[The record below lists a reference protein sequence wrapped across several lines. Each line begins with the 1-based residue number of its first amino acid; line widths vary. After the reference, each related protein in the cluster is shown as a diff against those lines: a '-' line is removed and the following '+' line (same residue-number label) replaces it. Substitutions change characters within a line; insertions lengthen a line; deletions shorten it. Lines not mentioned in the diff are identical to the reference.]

1 MYHPIFTHAT
11 NLEFTVVSSTGESET
26 EPHCSSSSNC
36 TFNAKSKQKCAEAL
50 CKSQGFNSGMF
61 LESSNNF
68 CTNNYS
74 SRKGWVYLYDMD
86 QIGEQT
92 SGSLPEAMIT
102 ARCSDKKGKIVWMQQ
117 LIHVRVINI
126 NIWEAIS
133 IDKIMLCR
141 IYSFRQQLYMD
152 FYHQRWC
159 FYLWWSSDFWY
170 LHILQSWFKRR

>member
-1 MYHPIFTHAT
+1 MDEQCTGGTDLVCSDAGCGTDFAIGEKCCRVKGNANTVQGCQIFYIKMFKKGTKLYHPIFTHDT

-26 EPHCSSSSNC
+26 KPHCSSSSNC
-36 TFNAKSKQKCAEAL
+36 TFNAESKQKCAEAL
-50 CKSQGFNSGMF
+50 CKAQGFNSGMF

-102 ARCSDKKGKIVWMQQ
+102 ARCSDKKGKIV
-117 LIHVRVINI
+117 
-126 NIWEAIS
+126 
-133 IDKIMLCR
+133 
-141 IYSFRQQLYMD
+141 
-152 FYHQRWC
+152 
-159 FYLWWSSDFWY
+159 
-170 LHILQSWFKRR
+170 

>member
-1 MYHPIFTHAT
+1 MYHPIFTHDT

-26 EPHCSSSSNC
+26 KPHCSSSSNC
-36 TFNAKSKQKCAEAL
+36 TFNAESKQKCAEAL
-50 CKSQGFNSGMF
+50 CKARGFNSGMF

-102 ARCSDKKGKIVWMQQ
+102 ARCSDKKGKIV
-117 LIHVRVINI
+117 
-126 NIWEAIS
+126 
-133 IDKIMLCR
+133 
-141 IYSFRQQLYMD
+141 
-152 FYHQRWC
+152 
-159 FYLWWSSDFWY
+159 
-170 LHILQSWFKRR
+170 